1 MLMLK
6 QCLNVATVG
15 LSGFAK
21 LPQIQNGARLK
32 TTEGLSFLNLLI
44 ELTCWSMSASYFVFH
59 GYAYTDF
66 LEYPLLITQQLILVS
81 MHLKFNRIIVSPI
94 AILAM
99 ILAYFIGLYYMTLG
113 PQWFLQI
120 LISINPPI
128 SAVGKLSQ
136 IYEIYKTSRGDLV
149 SKLPFLTN
157 AFTSTARLITI
168 WMETQDLNLYISF
181 GSSVVL
187 NLGVVWSA
195 LVFTPKKEDK
205 SD

>member
-1 MLMLK
+1 
-6 QCLNVATVG
+6 
-15 LSGFAK
+15 
-21 LPQIQNGARLK
+21 
-32 TTEGLSFLNLLI
+32 
-44 ELTCWSMSASYFVFH
+44 MSASYFVFH

-99 ILAYFIGLYYMTLG
+99 ILG

-181 GSSVVL
+181 GSSVIL

-195 LVFTPKKEDK
+195 LVFTPKKIG
-205 SD
+205 